1 MVKADVCKE
10 EVRREWVE
18 PLLAKFVFAPL
29 AEFKILFGGYS
40 GTSVGITGTDGT
52 KAVLKVC
59 HGYTVEDVAA
69 QAAICVH
76 ASKHGFDGIC
86 TALPVRN
93 APTNQFSTLREDG
106 AACCLLSWVEGTA
119 ADKVISAGRV
129 SAADVLKGVG
139 GGLARLH
146 SVPVPPMAACSLRA
160 LEAGGA
166 CDLRKHINGEIDA
179 VLSSSKVVAGHDFL
193 PFYAR
198 QLASLRA
205 AVAEP
210 GLPRGL
216 LHGDPFLDNML
227 VNPSDGSFGGFVD
240 LEDACVGPLL
250 FDLACCASACCF
262 REDGAL
268 DGHRLRALLTSY
280 AEVRSLEHVESR
292 RFVDFMKLTM
302 LCNWCVR
309 SLRTRT
315 AQTLPMAHSTCARR
329 LDLIGDPVFAAHGG
343 SRISTLTIARLRAA
357 VTHTASSRPAS
368 SRSRMTLSRD
378 WWRASFTRCP
388 RLRERPLCPA
398 KRTP

>member
-1 MVKADVCKE
+1 MVKADVVKE

-29 AEFKILFGGYS
+29 ADFKILFGGYS

-76 ASKHGFDGIC
+76 ASTHGFDGIC
-86 TALPVRN
+86 TALPVRG
-93 APTNQFSTLREDG
+93 APPQFSTLREDG

-302 LCNWCVR
+302 LCNCTWRFKNFNIDHREIESCR
-309 SLRTRT
+309 DAHRELQARIESLEDDVVEGLVEGILH
-315 AQTLPMAHSTCARR
+315 TLPTC
-329 LDLIGDPVFAAHGG
+329 
-343 SRISTLTIARLRAA
+343 
-357 VTHTASSRPAS
+357 
-368 SRSRMTLSRD
+368 
-378 WWRASFTRCP
+378 
-388 RLRERPLCPA
+388 
-398 KRTP
+398 